1 MKSPGRSQ
9 WFHCALVSCAVLVA
23 GCSGRLRRLLLQ
35 PQARGRGHWLSRTL
49 TGAPTRVVWVQGD
62 GTDPD
67 AGGDQL
73 VLMGFDSEDG
83 KGERVILSERR
94 SRTMPRLTPRG
105 NRIVFSSRIVP
116 GPPEIFVVN
125 WDGTGLR
132 KLADGFAMALWRNPA
147 DGSDWVYAGTENK
160 HTTSPR

>member
-1 MKSPGRSQ
+1 
-9 WFHCALVSCAVLVA
+9 
-23 GCSGRLRRLLLQ
+23 
-35 PQARGRGHWLSRTL
+35 
-49 TGAPTRVVWVQGD
+49 VVWVQGD